1 MEQIKNRASQ
11 IVQLKSQAQYYISN
25 IRVQPERI
33 TLRETGTRGREKNKK
48 KLTAMISIIN
58 KIKLPVNK
66 NSDENYGNLFGFSTV
81 VDIHIDNNLDKMAIL
96 YGKKTYIYK
105 INGENS

>member
-1 MEQIKNRASQ
+1 MNKRKKKIEFKYSNNEKKKKKKKKHLLEQIKNRASQ

-48 KLTAMISIIN
+48 KLTAMI
-58 KIKLPVNK
+58 
-66 NSDENYGNLFGFSTV
+66 TV
-81 VDIHIDNNLDKMAIL
+81 PFH
-96 YGKKTYIYK
+96 T
-105 INGENS
+105 